1 MTVPAHIAAQGRQLI
16 ALGEALLKPE
26 TTVEQLVELASQCG
40 LTVHVEV
47 REQVQHQESGQC
59 V

>member
-1 MTVPAHIAAQGRQLI
+1 MSLNIPAHIAAQGRHLI

-47 REQVQHQESGQC
+47 REHIQQQENHQ
-59 V
+59 